1 MSFRRCFFSSVF
13 LVLVAVSTFAKEI
26 VPPVIVWPETGAPVL
41 RFIFGKFRA
50 IGGVA
55 GQRTYITD
63 TTVVNLWNKK
73 IPMAIFS
80 LYLFDKDKARIGS
93 GYISISN
100 VGPGET
106 IKFQTTVNA
115 SGTPVSFSLSPESL
129 PRELG
134 PKAPPRM
141 VTITVNSVPQG
152 ALLRVDGAEVGTTPK
167 LVSVGVGKHTLEFSK
182 EGFNAGKFPLEVGPD
197 DVSGGSVSYELGVAA
212 YDTIELRDG
221 SVLSGDLLSISG
233 MDVTVRVAGNLQH
246 LDRNKIKRIILTER
260 EVPTAPQLPP
270 AQANQ

>member
-80 LYLFDKDKARIGS
+80 L
-93 GYISISN
+93 
-100 VGPGET
+100 
-106 IKFQTTVNA
+106 
-115 SGTPVSFSLSPESL
+115 FSLS
-129 PRELG
+129 
-134 PKAPPRM
+134 
-141 VTITVNSVPQG
+141 V
-152 ALLRVDGAEVGTTPK
+152 
-167 LVSVGVGKHTLEFSK
+167 
-182 EGFNAGKFPLEVGPD
+182 
-197 DVSGGSVSYELGVAA
+197 
-212 YDTIELRDG
+212 
-221 SVLSGDLLSISG
+221 
-233 MDVTVRVAGNLQH
+233 
-246 LDRNKIKRIILTER
+246 
-260 EVPTAPQLPP
+260 
-270 AQANQ
+270 